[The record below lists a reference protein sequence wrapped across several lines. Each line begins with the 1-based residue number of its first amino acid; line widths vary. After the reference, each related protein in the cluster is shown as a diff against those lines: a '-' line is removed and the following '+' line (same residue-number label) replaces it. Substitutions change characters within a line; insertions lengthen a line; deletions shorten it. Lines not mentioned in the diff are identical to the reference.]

1 MKRLLRNRRAL
12 GTPVAN
18 LIVLTAAVLL
28 TTTVTLFAINVTTSQ
43 VQKEN
48 LYISKT
54 HLWYVNST
62 TSVGAV
68 MITNTGPS
76 DLVLNK
82 IVVKGLECS
91 WNGTTNYIIYCKTS
105 QIPQGDLPLV
115 TNFTNSGNTTI
126 TIGSEEYTFQV
137 AGDDFTLKSGGT
149 MMFYIALPERLMV
162 YDLGT
167 PVRIVIQTTQAVY
180 CTEALVQTT

>member
-1 MKRLLRNRRAL
+1 MMRLLRSRRGL

-48 LYISKT
+48 MYISKT

-62 TSVGAV
+62 YSVGAV

-76 DLVLNK
+76 DLGLNK
-82 IVVKGLECS
+82 IVIKGLECS
-91 WNGTTNYIIYCKTS
+91 WNGTANYVIYCKS
-105 QIPQGDLPLV
+105 SDIPQGDLPLV
-115 TNFTNSGNTTI
+115 SNFTNSGETAI
-126 TIGSEEYTFQV
+126 TVGNKAYNFSV

-162 YDLGT
+162 YDLGV